1 MSYSKPQ
8 ELFIDLIKYNENN
21 IELLGNMQLHI
32 SNIYYITIFD
42 LDNTQITQIISYL
55 VDSENPNPF
64 DNFKSNINLDEEQ
77 ICKIDLVKS
86 SLQQIS
92 KDINT
97 TLEIANES
105 NGKVVLILDIGFLFD
120 LIKIFKESERENH
133 LYDFLLHKLK
143 NKVDKLFILDSNS
156 ILTIENNHSSVLD
169 ELKIYLCKDKKTMS
183 KIIDNHEVTIYK
195 NHDSLYWKF
204 LDLNKKI
211 EYINLE
217 SEESED
223 LEDSEN
229 KLNNTRLVEIEGE
242 ESLLTTINLSKI
254 CFTNLFEM
262 HSCVLD
268 PLDKLNIVSIL
279 E

>member
-42 LDNTQITQIISYL
+42 LDNTQITKIISYL
-55 VDSENPNPF
+55 VDSENSNPF
-64 DNFKSNINLDEEQ
+64 DNFKSNISLDEEQ
-77 ICKIDLVKS
+77 ICKIDLVKG

-97 TLEIANES
+97 TLEIAHES
-105 NGKVVLILDIGFLFD
+105 NGKIVLILDIGFLFD
-120 LIKIFKESERENH
+120 LIKIFKESECEIH
-133 LYDFLLHKLK
+133 LYDFILHKLK

-156 ILTIENNHSSVLD
+156 ILTIKNNHSSVLD
-169 ELKIYLCKDKKTMS
+169 ELNIYLCKDKTPS
-183 KIIDNHEVTIYK
+183 KLIIDNHEVTIYK

-204 LDLNKKI
+204 LDLNKRI
-211 EYINLE
+211 EYIHSDTE
-217 SEESED
+217 DAED
-223 LEDSEN
+223 LKN
-229 KLNNTRLVEIEGE
+229 KSNNTVLVEIDGE

-268 PLDKLNIVSIL
+268 PLDKLNIVSIF